1 MLAIIIPYYN
11 FLFFEETLKS
21 LSNQTD
27 KRFNVYIGN
36 DASPNNPE
44 ELLNQYKSNLEFN
57 YYCFK
62 SNLGQQSLVQ
72 QWDRCIGLT
81 KSEEWLMLLGDDDIL
96 GANVVEEFYNAI
108 ETITKANISVVRYAS
123 VAINAESDQISGIY
137 KHPQMELATDAYF
150 KNFKNESR
158 SSLSEYI
165 FKREAYET
173 YRFKDY
179 PLGWYADDMAWLE
192 FSDFGTIFTINSV
205 VVSIRTSVHSTTG
218 KSDNYLEKYRS
229 AYFFFRDLIRY
240 KPTRF
245 TVDQRAEFMR
255 YFELMVFKLN
265 FLTCSNYFLIASF
278 WLKRLDLL
286 TTIRFTKIVLKRK
299 FRNG

>member
-1 MLAIIIPYYN
+1 MLAIVIPYYN

-36 DASPNNPE
+36 DASTSNPE
-44 ELLNQYKSNLEFN
+44 ELLSEYKHNLEFN
-57 YYCFK
+57 YHYFD

-81 KSEEWLMLLGDDDIL
+81 KNEEWLMLLGDDDVL
-96 GANVVEEFYNAI
+96 GSKVVEDFYQAI
-108 ETITKANISVVRYAS
+108 EAIANANISVVKYAS
-123 VAINAESDQISGIY
+123 VAINSDGDQISDIY
-137 KHPQMELATDAYF
+137 KHPQIELATDAYF

-165 FKREAYET
+165 FKREAYQT
-173 YRFKDY
+173 YGFENY
-179 PLGWYADDMAWLE
+179 PLGWYTDDMAWLE
-192 FSDFGTIFTINSV
+192 FSNFGHIYTINSAI
-205 VVSIRTSVHSTTG
+205 VSIRTSEQSITG
-218 KSDNYLEKYRS
+218 RSENFRKKYKS
-229 AYFFFRDLIRY
+229 AYFFFRDIIRY
-240 KPTRF
+240 KPKQF
-245 TVDQRAEFMR
+245 TEVQRGEFIR

-265 FLTCSNYFLIASF
+265 FLTFSNYFLIACF

-286 TTIRFTKIVLKRK
+286 TTILFTKAFLKQK